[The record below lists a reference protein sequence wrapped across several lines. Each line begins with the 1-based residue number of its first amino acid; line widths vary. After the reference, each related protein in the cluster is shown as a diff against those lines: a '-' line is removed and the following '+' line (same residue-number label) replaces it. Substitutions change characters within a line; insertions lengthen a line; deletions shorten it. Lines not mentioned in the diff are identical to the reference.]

1 MGNQRGRP
9 MKARPRILQTAR
21 ELFLRHGLDVS
32 LDTIAAEAG
41 TSRPTLYSHFPGGK
55 DALLLE
61 TFAFLNDTM
70 QPPLRQLLQERQ
82 QDFPALL
89 RGFAKVVQ
97 AHFYAPENI
106 HFQRLLIQ
114 VLVQKPELYVT
125 LEQRPS
131 GRVLQALSEILAQ
144 KKRRFADHQRSG
156 ARSNGVSRRDY
167 GLSAAGGLNCAKSG
181 GAGEA
186 GTARGVRD
194 YRLSQ
199 GLGLRAIIQVYAA
212 TFRPVAALI
221 LLSG

>member
-1 MGNQRGRP
+1 MVNQRGRP

-21 ELFLRHGLDVS
+21 ELFLQHGLDVS

-41 TSRPTLYSHFPGGK
+41 ATRPTLYSHFPGGK

-89 RGFAKVVQ
+89 HGFANVVQ
-97 AHFYAPENI
+97 QHFYAPENI

-144 KKRRFADHQRSG
+144 KRDEGLLTINDPELQATAFLG
-156 ARSNGVSRRDY
+156 AIMGY
-167 GLSAAGGLNCAKSG
+167 PLPG
-181 GAGEA
+181 
-186 GTARGVRD
+186 
-194 YRLSQ
+194 
-199 GLGLRAIIQVYAA
+199 
-212 TFRPVAALI
+212 ALI
-221 LLSG
+221 AQKAIDPKRLEQLADCAIEGFLKAWGYKP

>member
-82 QDFPALL
+82 QDFP
-89 RGFAKVVQ
+89 RC
-97 AHFYAPENI
+97 
-106 HFQRLLIQ
+106 
-114 VLVQKPELYVT
+114 
-125 LEQRPS
+125 
-131 GRVLQALSEILAQ
+131 
-144 KKRRFADHQRSG
+144 
-156 ARSNGVSRRDY
+156 
-167 GLSAAGGLNCAKSG
+167 CA
-181 GAGEA
+181 
-186 GTARGVRD
+186 
-194 YRLSQ
+194 
-199 GLGLRAIIQVYAA
+199 GLRKWCKR
-212 TFRPVAALI
+212 TFMRRRIFTFNAC
-221 LLSG
+221 

>member
-144 KKRRFADHQRSG
+144 KKNEGLLTISDPELEATAFLG
-156 ARSNGVSRRDY
+156 AIMGY
-167 GLSAAGGLNCAKSG
+167 PLPG
-181 GAGEA
+181 
-186 GTARGVRD
+186 
-194 YRLSQ
+194 
-199 GLGLRAIIQVYAA
+199 
-212 TFRPVAALI
+212 ALI
-221 LLSG
+221 AQKAVELEKLEQLAECAITVFLKAWGYGP

>member
-21 ELFLRHGLDVS
+21 ELFLSHGLDVS

-41 TSRPTLYSHFPGGK
+41 TTRPTLYSHFPGGK

-70 QPPLRQLLQERQ
+70 QPPLLQLLQDRQ
-82 QDFPALL
+82 QDLPALL

-97 AHFYAPENI
+97 QHFYAPENI

-131 GRVLQALSEILAQ
+131 GRVLQALSDILAQ
-144 KKRRFADHQRSG
+144 KQDEGLLTLSDPELEATAFLG
-156 ARSNGVSRRDY
+156 AIMGY
-167 GLSAAGGLNCAKSG
+167 LLPG
-181 GAGEA
+181 
-186 GTARGVRD
+186 
-194 YRLSQ
+194 
-199 GLGLRAIIQVYAA
+199 
-212 TFRPVAALI
+212 ALI
-221 LLSG
+221 AQKAVAPERLEQLAECAISAFLTAWGYRQ

>member
-1 MGNQRGRP
+1 M
-9 MKARPRILQTAR
+9 
-21 ELFLRHGLDVS
+21 S

-106 HFQRLLIQ
+106 HFQRLLIRCWC
-114 VLVQKPELYVT
+114 KSPNST
-125 LEQRPS
+125 S
-131 GRVLQALSEILAQ
+131 
-144 KKRRFADHQRSG
+144 
-156 ARSNGVSRRDY
+156 RSN
-167 GLSAAGGLNCAKSG
+167 SAPQ
-181 GAGEA
+181 GAFC
-186 GTARGVRD
+186 RH
-194 YRLSQ
+194 
-199 GLGLRAIIQVYAA
+199 
-212 TFRPVAALI
+212 
-221 LLSG
+221 

>member
-70 QPPLRQLLQERQ
+70 QPPLRQILQERQ

-144 KKRRFADHQRSG
+144 KKNEGLLTISDPELEATAFLG
-156 ARSNGVSRRDY
+156 AIMGY
-167 GLSAAGGLNCAKSG
+167 PLPG
-181 GAGEA
+181 
-186 GTARGVRD
+186 
-194 YRLSQ
+194 
-199 GLGLRAIIQVYAA
+199 
-212 TFRPVAALI
+212 ALI
-221 LLSG
+221 AQKAVEPEKLEQLAECAITVFLKAWGYRP

>member
-106 HFQRLLIQ
+106 HFQRLLIRCWC
-114 VLVQKPELYVT
+114 KSPNST
-125 LEQRPS
+125 S
-131 GRVLQALSEILAQ
+131 
-144 KKRRFADHQRSG
+144 
-156 ARSNGVSRRDY
+156 RSN
-167 GLSAAGGLNCAKSG
+167 SAPQ
-181 GAGEA
+181 GAFC
-186 GTARGVRD
+186 RH
-194 YRLSQ
+194 
-199 GLGLRAIIQVYAA
+199 
-212 TFRPVAALI
+212 
-221 LLSG
+221 